1 MDISKKFGKRLQE
14 IRKMRGLTQD
24 KLSELVNIDVTNIS
38 RIENGTQ
45 FPRKENIEELAK
57 ILNVEIKELF
67 NFKHYNSKQNIIDDI
82 NTLLNNATLK
92 DVQFIQK
99 VVVSYFECK

>member
-1 MDISKKFGKRLQE
+1 
-14 IRKMRGLTQD
+14 MRGLTQD

-45 FPRKENIEELAK
+45 FPRKENIEG
-57 ILNVEIKELF
+57 
-67 NFKHYNSKQNIIDDI
+67 HYNSKQNIIDDI
-82 NTLLNNATLK
+82 NILLNNATLK

-99 VVVSYFECK
+99 VVVSYFESK